1 MLIKFQARAITGM
14 LVGILTLSIAQAN
27 EQNPS
32 LEKLA
37 IKEIDKGLDI
47 TFQFSDVLGNNDIS
61 GWIDRNQ
68 WLTFNLYNINQ
79 PGKDFFSKF
88 IIYPIQEIR
97 QSKSMDAVQI
107 SIHLTKTIK
116 SFDVIRH
123 LNSSEI
129 LIKVQFDE
137 GNYDGDVVEIKQ
149 SFIFPDRKGAQK
161 RQHPQS
167 WKDQRIRTSIRI
179 LCDTPGLPIYVDDK
193 MVGHSPLD
201 HGIDVLPGW
210 HKVGYFP
217 EDPTKMSIIRSPKE
231 KLVNDIMRMGLMD
244 VFVEEGDE
252 ATVVLNYQSLDD
264 DVLDYNEKFRSNSFI
279 GFGTFFLAILLLSWG
294 MA

>member
-14 LVGILTLSIAQAN
+14 LVGILTLSTAQVDK
-27 EQNPS
+27 QKSS
-32 LEKLA
+32 LEKLS

-47 TFQFSDVLGNNDIS
+47 TFEFSDIIGNNDIS
-61 GWIDRNQ
+61 GWIDRNK

-79 PGKDFFSKF
+79 PEKDFFSKF

-129 LIKVQFDE
+129 LIKVQYDE
-137 GNYDGDVVEIKQ
+137 GNYDRDAVEIKQ
-149 SFIFPDRKGAQK
+149 SFIFPDRKGGQK
-161 RQHPQS
+161 KQHPQS

-217 EDPTKMSIIRSPKE
+217 EDPTKMSRIRSPKE

-264 DVLDYNEKFRSNSFI
+264 DVLDYNEKIRSNSFI

>member
-1 MLIKFQARAITGM
+1 
-14 LVGILTLSIAQAN
+14 
-27 EQNPS
+27 
-32 LEKLA
+32 
-37 IKEIDKGLDI
+37 
-47 TFQFSDVLGNNDIS
+47 
-61 GWIDRNQ
+61 
-68 WLTFNLYNINQ
+68 
-79 PGKDFFSKF
+79 
-88 IIYPIQEIR
+88 
-97 QSKSMDAVQI
+97 MD
-107 SIHLTKTIK
+107 
-116 SFDVIRH
+116 
-123 LNSSEI
+123 
-129 LIKVQFDE
+129 
-137 GNYDGDVVEIKQ
+137 IKQ
-149 SFIFPDRKGAQK
+149 SFIFPDKKGGQK
-161 RQHPQS
+161 KQHPQS

-217 EDPTKMSIIRSPKE
+217 EDPTKMSRIRSPKE

-252 ATVVLNYQSLDD
+252 TTVVLNYQSLDD
-264 DVLDYNEKFRSNSFI
+264 DVFNYNEKIRSNSFI